1 MHASTPFRIFLGI
14 TAAAVFTVASV
25 RADTLYVVSSAAGS
39 IGTYSSVSGTAINA
53 SLVTGLTTPEAMA
66 FDPSLNFYVTG
77 FTAEYVRKYTN
88 NGTLI
93 SSLAQGD
100 PENPTFIQPGGI
112 AVNGAGEIFVVN
124 NALMNGETSVSK
136 FTADGTI
143 VNTNFVNAPGSPLGA
158 LVEPSGDLY
167 VVRWAESAVGKYTS
181 SGTSGT
187 VINDSFLSPGAAI
200 NTWRPYNVARDSQ
213 GYFYVT
219 GAAPYDDVSM
229 VSKFAANGTLVN
241 ANLITLGAESGT
253 LYGLAIDSQDNI
265 FVGTYGGTTIGKY
278 HTDGSVVN
286 ASFITGV
293 PSVTNIAVQPV
304 SVPEPATIAMA
315 LAGVAWGG
323 ISMWRRR
330 VGAPYASVSS
340 GPGNRRA
347 STSPFQRAT
356 ASAIEAFT
364 SA

>member
-1 MHASTPFRIFLGI
+1 MHASNRFRIFLGV
-14 TAAAVFTVASV
+14 TVAAMFTVASV
-25 RADTLYVVSSAAGS
+25 RADTLYVVSSAVGS

-53 SLVTGLTTPEAMA
+53 SLVTGLSTPEAMA

-77 FTAEYVRKYTN
+77 FTAEYVAKYAN

-93 SSLAQGD
+93 NANYLTPGD
-100 PENPTFIQPGGI
+100 FVQPGGI

-143 VNTNFVNAPGSPLGA
+143 VNTNFVNTPGSPLGA

-187 VINDSFLSPGAAI
+187 IVNDSFLSPGGAI

-213 GYFYVT
+213 GNFYVT
-219 GAAPYDDVSM
+219 GAAPFNDLSM
-229 VSKFAANGTLVN
+229 VSKFASDGTLIN
-241 ANLITLGAESGT
+241 ANLITLAAANGT

-278 HTDGSVVN
+278 LTNGSVVN

-293 PSVTNIAVQPV
+293 PSVTNIAIEPV
-304 SVPEPATIAMA
+304 PVPEPSVFAMA
-315 LAGVAWGG
+315 LAGLASGG
-323 ISMWRRR
+323 YATWRRR
-330 VGAPYASVSS
+330 AA
-340 GPGNRRA
+340 R
-347 STSPFQRAT
+347 
-356 ASAIEAFT
+356 
-364 SA
+364 

>member
-1 MHASTPFRIFLGI
+1 MSIALDRTTVVSTSIQREEDPFVHTLLSCRIFFCLALAALS
-14 TAAAVFTVASV
+14 TATSV

-39 IGTYSSVSGTAINA
+39 IGTYSSVTGTAINA
-53 SLVTGLTTPEAMA
+53 SLVTGLSTPEAMA
-66 FDPSLNFYVTG
+66 FDPAGNFYVTG
-77 FTAEYVRKYTN
+77 FTAEYVKKYAN

-93 SSLAQGD
+93 NANYLTPGD
-100 PENPTFIQPGGI
+100 FVQPGGI
-112 AVNGAGEIFVVN
+112 AVNGAGDIFVVN

-143 VNTNFVNAPGSPLGA
+143 VNTNFVNTPGSPLGA

-187 VINDSFLSPGAAI
+187 VINDSFLSPGGAI

-219 GAAPYDDVSM
+219 GAAPFGDMSM
-229 VSKFAANGTLVN
+229 VSKFASNGTLIN
-241 ANLITLGAESGT
+241 ANLITLAATNGT

-265 FVGTYGGTTIGKY
+265 FVSTYGGSTIGKY
-278 HTDGSVVN
+278 RPNGSVVN

-293 PSVTNIAVQPV
+293 PSVTNIAIEPV
-304 SVPEPATIAMA
+304 PVPEPSTFVMA
-315 LAGVAWGG
+315 LVGLACGGFGV
-323 ISMWRRR
+323 WRR
-330 VGAPYASVSS
+330 
-340 GPGNRRA
+340 NRC
-347 STSPFQRAT
+347 TSPPKPIDRDCHT
-356 ASAIEAFT
+356 
-364 SA
+364 